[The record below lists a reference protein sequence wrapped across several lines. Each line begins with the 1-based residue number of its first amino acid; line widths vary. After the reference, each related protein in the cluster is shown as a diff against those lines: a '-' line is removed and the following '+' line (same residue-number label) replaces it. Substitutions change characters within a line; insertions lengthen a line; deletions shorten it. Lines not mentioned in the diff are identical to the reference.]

1 MDEEHGVF
9 LSGTIVSNG
18 CGTSCFTGVFKRNN
32 SRLMEE
38 ILKQQQELLG
48 MDSSKYSVEFMK
60 NGTDKQEHQGEAL
73 NLRKRLL
80 LFVWDAHC
88 GWTPVQTGWIRI
100 FSLGWMQVL
109 LLYDLWDG
117 LQWFVFDTFYL
128 FSRLGFGNVLIVEKR
143 TPLCS
148 FVWKRFIVANLC
160 RSGNWFY
167 FSKVALSKSCFKGCM
182 ELNPEW
188 HSDTWKNPLCL
199 LFYF

>member
-117 LQWFVFDTFYL
+117 LQWLVVYTFLSVFMAWFWKRVNCGETDTFMQFCL
-128 FSRLGFGNVLIVEKR
+128 EKVH
-143 TPLCS
+143 C
-148 FVWKRFIVANLC
+148 C
-160 RSGNWFY
+160 
-167 FSKVALSKSCFKGCM
+167 
-182 ELNPEW
+182 
-188 HSDTWKNPLCL
+188 
-199 LFYF
+199 

>member
-1 MDEEHGVF
+1 MLKCKPVFLF

-18 CGTSCFTGVFKRNN
+18 CKTSYFTGVFSRND

-48 MDSSKYSVEFMK
+48 MDSFKYSLEFMK

-88 GWTPVQTGWIRI
+88 GRTPVQTGWITI

-109 LLYDLWDG
+109 LLYDLWEWIAMVSC
-117 LQWFVFDTFYL
+117 LHILAVFTAW
-128 FSRLGFGNVLIVEKR
+128 
-143 TPLCS
+143 
-148 FVWKRFIVANLC
+148 VWKHVNCGETDIFMQ
-160 RSGNWFY
+160 F
-167 FSKVALSKSCFKGCM
+167 
-182 ELNPEW
+182 
-188 HSDTWKNPLCL
+188 CL
-199 LFYF
+199 EKFHCC